1 MTARRFPPP
10 WSVEEQAACFTV
22 RTRISRLIFSCF
34 GELVPRS
41 HKVGKGKTMSRSD
54 YSQVIV
60 DCPSLGLRDVSLSA
74 IERILQDEL
83 QTVESFGFVL
93 CCESDGRLTV
103 VDSMPIASAGP

>member
-1 MTARRFPPP
+1 M
-10 WSVEEQAACFTV
+10 
-22 RTRISRLIFSCF
+22 
-34 GELVPRS
+34 
-41 HKVGKGKTMSRSD
+41 GKGKTMSESD